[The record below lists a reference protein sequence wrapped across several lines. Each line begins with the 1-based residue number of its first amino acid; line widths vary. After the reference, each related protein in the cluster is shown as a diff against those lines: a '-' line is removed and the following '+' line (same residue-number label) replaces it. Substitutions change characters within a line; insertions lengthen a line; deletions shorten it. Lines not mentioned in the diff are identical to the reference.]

1 MTLTIRIPANVAD
14 ILSKLRRGGF
24 EAFLVGGCV
33 RDALLKIPCEDF
45 DVATNARP
53 VDIRRLFPKSRAV
66 GQAFGVMLVNGVEVS
81 TFRNDG
87 TYSDHRHPDSV
98 TYADTIEED
107 LSRRDF
113 TVNAMA
119 FDGENLIDPFGGQ
132 KDLESKVIRFVGSA
146 RKRIRE
152 DSLRALRACRFAAKI
167 DGTIAPTSAKAIK
180 DLSHLVDFV
189 SKERRQQELSKML
202 MGPRPEK
209 ALALTA
215 RLGLLPYLFL
225 DLVPSMGCAQPP
237 HHKEDCWEHALL
249 TLKNARKKDL
259 SFRLACLL
267 HDIAKPLAKAETKDG
282 ACTFYNHDI
291 LGEKMVRKALKD
303 LKYSNEIIDTVA
315 EYTRYHMRPLLFDS
329 HMKDP
334 ALQRLI
340 GSLKYISFRDLIRFM
355 LCDLRG
361 NAYHTGEPF
370 SYTLKITRPIMER
383 YYRIM
388 KEGRILKLRD
398 LPVSGEDIM
407 RELHIPPGP
416 AVGEILGKLYA
427 FALRKPKWA
436 TRDKLLAE
444 AKRIAEAEK

>member
-1 MTLTIRIPANVAD
+1 M
-14 ILSKLRRGGF
+14 
-24 EAFLVGGCV
+24 GGCV
-33 RDALLKIPCEDF
+33 RDALLGLPCDDY

-53 VDIRRLFPKSRAV
+53 SDIRKLFPKSRAV
-66 GQAFGVMLVNGVEVS
+66 GPAFGVMLVKGVEVS

-87 TYSDHRHPDSV
+87 TYSDHRHPDNV
-98 TYADTIEED
+98 TYADTIEDD

-119 FDGENLIDPFGGQ
+119 YDGEKVVDPYGG
-132 KDLESKVIRFVGSA
+132 KSDLENRIIRFVGSA
-146 RKRIRE
+146 RKRMRE
-152 DSLRALRACRFAAKI
+152 DPLRALRACRFAAKI
-167 DGTIAPTSAKAIK
+167 DGTITPSSAKAIK

-209 ALALTA
+209 AMALVA
-215 RLGLLPYLFL
+215 RLGLLPYLIL
-225 DLVPSMGCAQPP
+225 DLVPSMGCQQPP

-259 SFRLACLL
+259 AFRLACLV
-267 HDIAKPLAKAETKDG
+267 HDIAKPLAKAEKEGG
-282 ACTFYNHDI
+282 ACTFYKHEV
-291 LGEKMVRKALKD
+291 LGDSMARKALKD
-303 LKYSNEIIDTVA
+303 LKYSNEIIETVA

-340 GSLKYISFRDLIRFM
+340 GGLRYISFRDLIRFM

-361 NAYHTGEPF
+361 NAYHTDEPF

-388 KEGRILKLRD
+388 REKRILKLSD
-398 LPVSGEDIM
+398 LPVTGDDLM
-407 RELHIPPGP
+407 RELNIPPGP
-416 AVGEILGKLYA
+416 AVGDMLKKLYA
-427 FALRKPKWA
+427 FALNKPKSA
-436 TRDKLLAE
+436 TREKLLLE
-444 AKRIAEAEK
+444 AKKLSSH

>member
-1 MTLTIRIPANVAD
+1 LPLPIKIPADVAN

-33 RDALLKIPCEDF
+33 RDALLKIPCDDF

-53 VDIRRLFPKSRAV
+53 CDIKKLFPKSRAV

-87 TYSDHRHPDSV
+87 TYSDHRHPDNV
-98 TYADTIEED
+98 TYADTIEDD

-119 FDGENLIDPFGGQ
+119 YDGENIVDPFDG
-132 KDLESKVIRFVGSA
+132 KSDLENRIIRFVGSA
-146 RKRIRE
+146 RKRMRE
-152 DSLRALRACRFAAKI
+152 DPLRALRACRFAAKI
-167 DGTIAPTSAKAIK
+167 DGTITPSSAKAIK

-209 ALALTA
+209 ALALVA
-215 RLGLLPYLFL
+215 RLGLLPYLIL
-225 DLVPSMGCAQPP
+225 DLVPSMGCQQPP

-249 TLKNARKKDL
+249 TLKNAKKKDL
-259 SFRLACLL
+259 AFRLACLV
-267 HDIAKPLAKAETKDG
+267 HDIAKPLAKAEKEGG
-282 ACTFYNHDI
+282 ACTFYKHEV

-303 LKYSNEIIDTVA
+303 LKYSNEIIETVA

-340 GSLKYISFRDLIRFM
+340 GGLRYISFRDLIRFM

-361 NAYHTGEPF
+361 NAYHTNEPF

-388 KEGRILKLRD
+388 REKRVLKLSD
-398 LPVSGEDIM
+398 LPVTGDDLM
-407 RELHIPPGP
+407 RELNIPPGP
-416 AVGEILGKLYA
+416 AVGDMLRKLYA
-427 FALRKPKWA
+427 FALNKPKSA
-436 TRDKLLAE
+436 TREKLLLE
-444 AKRIAEAEK
+444 AKKLSAAR

>member
-1 MTLTIRIPANVAD
+1 MPIRIPSKVGE
-14 ILSKLRRGGF
+14 ILAKLRSGGF

-33 RDALLKIPCEDF
+33 RDALLGIPCDDY

-53 VDIRRLFPKSRAV
+53 GDIKRIFPKSRAV

-87 TYSDHRHPDSV
+87 AYLDHRHPDSV
-98 TYADTIEED
+98 TYADTIEDD

-119 FDGENLIDPFGGQ
+119 YDGENIIDPYGGQ

-146 RKRIRE
+146 RKRMRE
-152 DSLRALRACRFAAKI
+152 DPLRALRACRFAAKI
-167 DGTIAPTSAKAIK
+167 DGMITPSSAKAIK

-189 SKERRQQELSKML
+189 SMERRQQELSKML
-202 MGPRPEK
+202 TGPRPEK
-209 ALALTA
+209 ALDLAA
-215 RLGLLPYLFL
+215 RLGLLPYLIL
-225 DLVPSMGCAQPP
+225 DLVPSIGCAQPP

-282 ACTFYNHDI
+282 SCTFYKHEV

-315 EYTRYHMRPLLFDS
+315 EYTKYHMRPLLFDS

-340 GSLKYISFRDLIRFM
+340 GSLKHISFRDLIRLM

-361 NAYHTGEPF
+361 NACHTDKPF
-370 SYTLKITRPIMER
+370 SYIFKITRPIMER

-388 KEGRILKLRD
+388 KEHRVLKLRD
-398 LPVSGEDIM
+398 LPVTGEDIM
-407 RELHIPPGP
+407 RELKIAPGP
-416 AVGEILGKLYA
+416 AVGKMLQKLYA
-427 FALRKPKWA
+427 FALKKPKSA
-436 TRDKLLAE
+436 TREKLLSE
-444 AKRIAEAEK
+444 ARRIAEAEK